1 MDAIYIPQ
9 LLTAPEKTDILEVN
23 EVFESLETLTPVR
36 GKIQVK
42 HCGTYLE
49 VSGKA
54 ETIVTLT
61 CDRCLQQYNH
71 RVSVETTELI
81 WLDENAESVEMLPLE
96 REVPLEDLSENLS
109 PRGYFDPQEWLY
121 EQLCLALPQR
131 QLCNQNCSGIA
142 DEILSSRPK
151 VDSRW
156 ASLESLKAQLH
167 SQETKN

>member
-9 LLTAPEKTDILEVN
+9 LLTAPNKTDILEVD

-36 GKIQVK
+36 GKVQVR

-54 ETIVTLT
+54 ETIVTLA

-81 WLDENAESVEMLPLE
+81 WLDEEAEAIEMLPLE
-96 REVPLEDLSENLS
+96 REVALEDLSESLS
-109 PRGYFDPQEWLY
+109 PRGYFHPQEWLY

-131 QLCNQNCSGIA
+131 QLCSQNCGGIA
-142 DEILSSRPK
+142 PEKLSSHPK
-151 VDSRW
+151 GDSRW
-156 ASLESLKAQLH
+156 AGLESLKEQLH